1 MLLSPNSFSMNI
13 TIIGSGNVGGAL
25 AVGFR
30 KAGHSIILGVKD
42 PAIPFKGKDL
52 ALEYNFPFY
61 AIPEAV
67 QKSDV
72 IVIAAPA
79 YLAHEIARGLGD
91 VSRKVIIDT
100 MNAVAKKPAHYQN
113 SSEAI
118 LDNCNATDVV
128 KCFNTTGAENM
139 ANPRYGDLAL
149 DMFVAGDSINGKQ
162 VATQLA
168 KDIGFANCYDFGG
181 NDRFSLME
189 QFALSWINLAMMQ
202 KMGRNIGFKLLQR

>member
-1 MLLSPNSFSMNI
+1 MNI

-42 PAIPFKGKDL
+42 PALPFKGKDL
-52 ALEYNFPFY
+52 AQEYNFPFY
-61 AIPEAV
+61 PIQEAV

-79 YLAHEIARGLGD
+79 HFAHEIAQTLGD
-91 VSRKVIIDT
+91 VKDKVIIDT
-100 MNAVAKKPAHYQN
+100 MNAVMKKPAHYTN

-118 LDNCNATDVV
+118 LDNCNCTDVV

-139 ANPRYGDLAL
+139 ANPHYGTTAL
-149 DMFVAGDSINGKQ
+149 DMFVAGDSIKGKHIA
-162 VATQLA
+162 VQLA
-168 KDIGFANCYDFGG
+168 KDIGFADCFDFGG
-181 NDRFSLME
+181 NDKFSLME
-189 QFALSWINLAMMQ
+189 QFALAWINLAMMQ
-202 KMGRNIGFKLLQR
+202 KMGRNIGFKLLKRP

>member
-1 MLLSPNSFSMNI
+1 MNI

-42 PAIPFKGKDL
+42 PALPFKGKDL
-52 ALEYNFPFY
+52 AQEYNFPFY
-61 AIPEAV
+61 PIQEAV

-79 YLAHEIARGLGD
+79 HFAHEIAQTLGEVKD
-91 VSRKVIIDT
+91 KVIIDT
-100 MNAVAKKPAHYQN
+100 MNAVMKKPAHYTN

-118 LDNCNATDVV
+118 LDNCNCTDVV

-139 ANPRYGDLAL
+139 ANPHYETAAL
-149 DMFVAGDSINGKQ
+149 DMFVAGDSTKGKQ
-162 VATQLA
+162 IAVQLA
-168 KDIGFANCYDFGG
+168 KDIGFADCFDFGG
-181 NDRFSLME
+181 NDKFSLME
-189 QFALSWINLAMMQ
+189 QFALCWINLAIMQ
-202 KMGRNIGFKLLQR
+202 KQGRNIGFKLLKRL